1 MLHGFEVLTDTGKI
15 RVYDGSALFKYHST
29 HTVYVPPNTGNIQTK
44 RLYIPGFIPFVWGYH
59 LLNVETSG
67 SSAHLA
73 KPWIAP
79 GDGFLTFS
87 GVYYESTTYI
97 VNILKG

>member
-1 MLHGFEVLTDTGKI
+1 MAYGFEVLIDAGKI
-15 RVYDGSALFKYHST
+15 RVYDGSVLFKYHST
-29 HTVYVPPNTGNIQTK
+29 HTVYVPPDVLTK
-44 RLYIPGFIPFVWGYH
+44 RLYVSGFIPFVWGYH

-67 SSAHLA
+67 SDAHLA
-73 KPWIAP
+73 MPWIAP

-87 GVYYESTTYI
+87 GVYSESTTYI